1 MFLIFLIGLV
11 PNLQKFLSRAFVQ
24 QEAKHFTWRM
34 LSLWGWRGRNA
45 GKSLTGLQTTGSTR
59 SKESSCQAGEVGS
72 IPGSKWQP
80 TPVFLLAKSHGQ
92 KNLEGY
98 SQWVAKSQTWLSTRR
113 ARAHARAHT
122 HTHTHT
128 HGNSQV
134 LSLSL
139 TPHPSC
145 PTKQCEGR
153 HTSFWAI
160 IITVRNPKQSLCL

>member
-45 GKSLTGLQTTGSTR
+45 GKSLTGLQTTGSTH

-98 SQWVAKSQTWLSTRR
+98 SPWVAKSQTWLSTRR

-122 HTHTHT
+122 HTHTRKFSSLVTFADTTSLLPHQT
-128 HGNSQV
+128 VWREAHFL
-134 LSLSL
+134 LS
-139 TPHPSC
+139 HNY
-145 PTKQCEGR
+145 
-153 HTSFWAI
+153 
-160 IITVRNPKQSLCL
+160 TVRNPKQSLCL